1 MRFSRIVLQ
10 SKIDYKL
17 NLLDSYIKVLNTH
30 KNPNPEQAILVEVDE
45 NSEDQRVDNFL
56 VKICKG
62 VPKSH
67 IFRII
72 RSGEIRVNKKRV
84 EASAK
89 LKVGDVVRIPPIKT
103 TQPSNYAE
111 DAPSRRNLSAVR
123 QAGEI
128 QVVFEDDDILVVNK
142 PSGMAV
148 HGGSGESFGVI
159 ECLREARADQK
170 QALELVHR
178 IDRETS
184 GLLIISKKRSALR
197 KLQEQLRNR
206 VWKKYYQ
213 TLVLGDWPKALKQV
227 DLPLLKIQTSEKEQR
242 VFVDP
247 KGDKACSIFSIK
259 HRLAD
264 KNSSYT
270 LLQVQILTGRT
281 HQIRV
286 HTSANSHPIA
296 GDDRYGNFEQNKI
309 LAKSGL
315 KRMFLHAA
323 RVQIIHPKT
332 EEPLWLEAPL
342 AGDLQTFLNSLE
354 VKS

>member
-1 MRFSRIVLQ
+1 MRFNRIVLQ

-17 NLLDSYIKVLNTH
+17 NPPDSYIKVLNTH
-30 KNPNPEQAILVEVDE
+30 KKPNPEQAILVEVDE

-84 EASAK
+84 DASAK
-89 LKVGDVVRIPPIKT
+89 LKLGDVVRIPPIKT
-103 TQPSNYAE
+103 NTPVEPTDGAT
-111 DAPSRRNLSAVR
+111 AKRNFSAIR
-123 QAGEI
+123 QAADIGI
-128 QVVFEDDDILVVNK
+128 VFEDDDILVVNK

-148 HGGSGESFGVI
+148 HGGSGESLGVI
-159 ECLREARADQK
+159 ECLREARAGSHQT
-170 QALELVHR
+170 LELVHR

-184 GLLIISKKRSALR
+184 GVLIISKKRSALR
-197 KLQEQLRNR
+197 GLQEQLRNR
-206 VWKKYYQ
+206 VWKKFYQ

-247 KGDKACSIFSIK
+247 NGDKACSLFTIK
-259 HRLAD
+259 QKLRD
-264 KNSSYT
+264 KYSSYT

-286 HTSANSHPIA
+286 HTSANSFPIA

-309 LAKSGL
+309 LSKAGL

-332 EEPLWLEAPL
+332 QEPMWLEAPL
-342 AGDLQTFLNSLE
+342 AVDLQSFLNSLE